1 MNVLSHEPYRRGG
14 GILLHPTSL
23 PGPFGIGD
31 LGPSASRFIDF
42 LEQAG
47 MSYWQMLPLVPVMDE
62 FSPYQSTS
70 AMAGNPLLISPEL
83 LLEEGLIGQ
92 ERLEGLPD
100 FPEERVDVSM
110 VLGWK
115 QDLLKA
121 AWRNFTHDP
130 GSSLKQDFEE
140 FCQHHSE
147 WLEDFALFSALREV
161 FEKKSWTEWPEE
173 FKKREPSALA
183 WAKDQHADSFG
194 FHRFSQFLFF
204 RQWQS
209 LKNCVHEKG
218 IRLIGDL
225 PIFVAHDSADVWT
238 HPEWFELDPD
248 GNPIR
253 VAGVPPDY
261 FSPTGQRWGNPL
273 FLWEAMESSG
283 YSWWKLRMRILL
295 ETVDLVRI
303 DHFRGFD
310 QYWAIPAEDQTA
322 ENGSWVQGPGKSF
335 FDAMLREF
343 GTLPV
348 IAEDLGLITPE
359 VNSMRK
365 ECGFPGMK
373 VLQFAFEDDWHQPFL
388 PHNVESLSVIYT
400 GTHDNNTTRGWW
412 KEASPELRRNVCRY
426 LGFESNEENIAANL
440 TRLAWMSSSS
450 LAITPLQDLLN
461 LEGNCRMNLPGTISG
476 NWIWRCTARQF
487 DALNPNLL
495 REWNEISG
503 RA

>member
-1 MNVLSHEPYRRGG
+1 MY
-14 GILLHPTSL
+14 
-23 PGPFGIGD
+23 
-31 LGPSASRFIDF
+31 
-42 LEQAG
+42 
-47 MSYWQMLPLVPVMDE
+47 
-62 FSPYQSTS
+62 
-70 AMAGNPLLISPEL
+70 
-83 LLEEGLIGQ
+83 
-92 ERLEGLPD
+92 
-100 FPEERVDVSM
+100 
-110 VLGWK
+110 
-115 QDLLKA
+115 
-121 AWRNFTHDP
+121 
-130 GSSLKQDFEE
+130 
-140 FCQHHSE
+140 
-147 WLEDFALFSALREV
+147 
-161 FEKKSWTEWPEE
+161 
-173 FKKREPSALA
+173 
-183 WAKDQHADSFG
+183 
-194 FHRFSQFLFF
+194 
-204 RQWQS
+204 
-209 LKNCVHEKG
+209 
-218 IRLIGDL
+218 
-225 PIFVAHDSADVWT
+225 
-238 HPEWFELDPD
+238 PEWFELDPD

-343 GTLPV
+343 GSLPV

-412 KEASPELRRNVCRY
+412 KESSPELRRNVCRY

-440 TRLAWMSSSS
+440 TRLAWMSPSS

-461 LEGNCRMNLPGTISG
+461 LDGNCRMNLPGTISG
-476 NWIWRCTARQF
+476 NWIWRCTAGQF